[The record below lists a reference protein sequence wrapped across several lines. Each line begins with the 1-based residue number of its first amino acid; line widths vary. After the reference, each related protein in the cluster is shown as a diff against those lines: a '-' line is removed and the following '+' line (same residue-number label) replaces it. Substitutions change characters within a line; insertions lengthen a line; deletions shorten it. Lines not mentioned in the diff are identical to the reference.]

1 MLHTERPSHIM
12 DGVVRGVPKATKN
25 PIVDG
30 IVTGVPRVAKPPIA
44 TPTEQAPG
52 PCATQMPKNSFGSGV
67 FQEGANVPKGHYAS
81 REHHGAAGPKHG
93 TKKGEVRK
101 TARRAYE

>member
-12 DGVVRGVPKATKN
+12 DGVVRGIPKATKN

-30 IVTGVPRVAKPPIA
+30 IVTGVPRAAKPPIA

-52 PCATQMPKNSFGSGV
+52 PCATMMPRNSFGSGV
-67 FQEGANVPKGHYAS
+67 FGEGANVPRGHAGGKAM
-81 REHHGAAGPKHG
+81 GAAEPKG

-101 TARRAYE
+101 TARRAYEK